1 MTPLAKERCGAA
13 SAKKTALSHQEREV
27 QNEAGKGS
35 SLSGSTTDRDDAC
48 AARSFCSRHES
59 AAAFALCLTDALTNS
74 KNVVY

>member
-13 SAKKTALSHQEREV
+13 AAKKTALSRQEREV

-35 SLSGSTTDRDDAC
+35 SLSGSTTGRDDAC
-48 AARSFCSRHES
+48 AALSFCSRHES
-59 AAAFALCLTDALTNS
+59 VAAFALCLTGALTNG